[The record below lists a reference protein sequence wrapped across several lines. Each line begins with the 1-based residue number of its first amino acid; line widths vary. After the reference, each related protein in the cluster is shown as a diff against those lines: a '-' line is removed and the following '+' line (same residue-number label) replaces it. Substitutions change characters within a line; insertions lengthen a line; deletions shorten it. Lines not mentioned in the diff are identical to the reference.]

1 MVYGLGCDLVDI
13 ERIKKALSRQPKF
26 SDNVLSEEERL
37 VYDAR
42 RILSEAR
49 GIRYLASRW
58 AAKEAFSK
66 SIGTGF
72 RGPVNFADVSVLN
85 NELGAPYLEFKG
97 ALAVFIENLGLKFQI
112 SLSDTDSAAMAVVI
126 CEKE

>member
-1 MVYGLGCDLVDI
+1 MVYGLGCDLVEI
-13 ERIKKALSRQPKF
+13 ARIKRALERQPKF
-26 SDNVLSEEERL
+26 SDNVLSEQERV

-42 RILSEAR
+42 RALSEAR

-66 SIGTGF
+66 SVGTGF
-72 RGPVNFADVSVLN
+72 RGPVNFDDVSVLN
-85 NELGAPYLEFKG
+85 NELGAPFLRFTGELLEF
-97 ALAVFIENLGLKFQI
+97 IQSRGLKFQI

>member
-1 MVYGLGCDLVDI
+1 MVYGLGCDLADI
-13 ERIKKALSRQPKF
+13 GRIQKAVERQPKF
-26 SDNVLSEEERL
+26 SDTILSKEERL

-42 RILSEAR
+42 RALSEAR
-49 GIRYLASRW
+49 GFRYLASRW

-72 RGPVNFADVSVLN
+72 RGPVNFEDISVLN
-85 NELGAPYLEFKG
+85 NELGAPYLKFTGPLKKFLDEQ
-97 ALAVFIENLGLKFQI
+97 GLRFQI